1 MEEISFYAPEARRK
15 AMEALEKAK
24 ELEANR
30 LLNGYKY
37 VKEDKVT
44 VKLKKYRIMEEKN
57 EYGHRKTEFDGRKA
71 RVLSPHP
78 HEDATAICIGADYTT
93 VGWGL
98 VFKRE
103 DTEETFFV
111 FYPTEIQWLK

>member
-44 VKLKKYRIMEEKN
+44 VKLKKI
-57 EYGHRKTEFDGRKA
+57 
-71 RVLSPHP
+71 
-78 HEDATAICIGADYTT
+78 
-93 VGWGL
+93 
-98 VFKRE
+98 
-103 DTEETFFV
+103 
-111 FYPTEIQWLK
+111 